1 MHFPLQSSRRIW
13 HSDTETENQYAEFLH
28 THIHN
33 GAPTT
38 LRLSVF
44 GDYTLFVNGK
54 YASSNQ
60 YADFEHYKI
69 YDEID
74 ITAFLRPGE
83 NRICFLVWYFGKSGM
98 RHKTPMPG
106 LLFEIERDGEI
117 VGHSDSTTLVRKSR
131 AYLSGSKKIISS
143 QLGYSFTYN
152 STLEDSW
159 LTESSDGFTDSTVI
173 PFTRHKVLERP
184 CERLKLADPVVGIVT
199 KTDSSY
205 LVDFGCEIVGL
216 PSVVFGSDRVG
227 KVNIAY
233 GECLENGHV
242 KRILGNRDFSFD
254 YVAKK
259 GLNDYTNYMLRFAC
273 RYIEITSE
281 SDIAIEKVAIIPQF
295 YPVEET
301 ERKFSNPLD
310 KRIYDICVNTLKLS
324 MLEHYVDCPW
334 REQCLYAFDS
344 RNQML
349 AGYTA
354 FKDGNRR
361 YAEANLL
368 LMSKDN
374 RPDNLL
380 SICFPSGEALA
391 IPSFSL
397 YYVIAVKEY
406 LERFVKAT
414 SRDNA
419 CLIVGKAESILE
431 RFIDNM
437 KDGLVLRT
445 AGEHYWNFYD
455 WSEYCD
461 GSIGK
466 DEGGADLVINCIFLL
481 ALEAYEEI
489 CRLTDRTPVFD
500 CDELKREIRARA
512 KRFYSPQNRCF
523 FVYDE
528 NEEPTELVNSLAILS
543 GIAGGDTAK
552 EICERLACGLFIPC
566 SISMKTFKYD
576 ALLSV
581 NHERYSDYVLDEIR
595 RTYSIMLDAGSTT
608 VWECIEGAEA
618 FGKAGS
624 LCHGWSA
631 IAAHYLGKLN

>member
-1 MHFPLQSSRRIW
+1 MHFPLQSSHRIW
-13 HSDTETENQYAEFLH
+13 HSDTATENQYAEFVH
-28 THIHN
+28 THTHN

-44 GDYTLFVNGK
+44 GDYTLFINGK
-54 YASSNQ
+54 FVSSNQ

-74 ITAFLRPGE
+74 ITEHLKIGE

-98 RHKTPMPG
+98 RYKTPMPG

-117 VGHSDSTTLVRKSR
+117 VGYSDSTTLVRKSR

-173 PFTRHKVLERP
+173 TFTRHKVLERP
-184 CERLKLADPVVGIVT
+184 CEKLKLATPVVGIVT

-216 PSVVFGSDRVG
+216 PSVVFGSDNVQ
-227 KVNIAY
+227 KVNVAY

-259 GLNDYTNYMLRFAC
+259 GINDFTSYMLRFAC
-273 RYIEITSE
+273 RYIEITCE
-281 SDIAIEKVAIIPQF
+281 SDIAVEKVEIIPQL
-295 YPVEET
+295 YPVAEKECRLT
-301 ERKFSNPLD
+301 NPHD
-310 KRIYDICVNTLKLS
+310 KRIYDLCVNTLKLS

-334 REQCLYAFDS
+334 REQCLYAFDA

-349 AGYTA
+349 AGYTV
-354 FKDGNRR
+354 FEDGNRR
-361 YAEANLL
+361 YAEANLM
-368 LMSKDN
+368 LMTHDN

-380 SICFPSGEALA
+380 SICFPSGDALA

-397 YYVIAVKEY
+397 YYIIAAKEY
-406 LERFVKAT
+406 LERYANAT
-414 SRDNA
+414 EPGNIG
-419 CLIVGKAESILE
+419 LIVNKAECILGH
-431 RFIDNM
+431 FIDNM

-445 AGEHYWNFYD
+445 VGENYWNFYD
-455 WSEYCD
+455 WSEYCSSD
-461 GSIGK
+461 IGK
-466 DEGGADLVINCIFLL
+466 EEGGADLMINCIFLL
-481 ALEAYEEI
+481 ALDAYGEI
-489 CRLTDRTPVFD
+489 CRLTDRTPVLD
-500 CDELKREIRARA
+500 CDGLKAQICSCAS
-512 KRFYSPQNRCF
+512 RFYSPENRCF
-523 FVYDE
+523 YVYDG
-528 NEEPTELVNSLAILS
+528 NEKPTELVNALAIL
-543 GIAGGDTAK
+543 AGLVRGDLARD
-552 EICERLACGLFIPC
+552 ICDRLACGLFIPC

-581 NHERYSDYVLDEIR
+581 DPERYRDCILNEIR
-595 RTYSIMLDAGSTT
+595 HTYGIMLDAGSTT
-608 VWECIEGAEA
+608 AWECIEGAEA

-624 LCHGWSA
+624 LCHGWSG
-631 IAAHYLGKLN
+631 IAAHYLNA